1 MYKCTLLFVVCTC
14 FSAGVENIK
23 PRVDVLTSSYA
34 EIERVGEVAFVAI
47 LGVVGYGRS
56 HLRIDRATNDV

>member
-1 MYKCTLLFVVCTC
+1 M
-14 FSAGVENIK
+14 
-23 PRVDVLTSSYA
+23 DVLTSSYA

>member
-1 MYKCTLLFVVCTC
+1 M
-14 FSAGVENIK
+14 ENIK

-56 HLRIDRATNDV
+56 DLRIDRATNDV